1 MLPLYSKVISKK
13 DFLVSCR
20 QHMEWLR
27 TTNHQPQKCM
37 WGQVEI
43 INVTMWFF
51 TRWTEN
57 ERVVSKSTV
66 TMEVITNEQ
75 YLNLNLFVF
84 IFFINLDISGHHW
97 SHLIFHAFFCLS
109 IILTTNGTSDISI
122 QCSHTIMLTTHWQL
136 KGNKLYIWLIG
147 LSTSTLTGALK
158 TAGTANTSCWFEN
171 IKLLLKIQLHSL
183 VVS

>member
-1 MLPLYSKVISKK
+1 MVPSLRRTDLSFVKNDLLPLYSKVISKK

-37 WGQVEI
+37 WGRVEI

-66 TMEVITNEQ
+66 TMEVITNEH

-84 IFFINLDISGHHW
+84 IFFINLEISGHHW
-97 SHLIFHAFFCLS
+97 SHLIFYAFFCLS
-109 IILTTNGTSDISI
+109 IILTTNGTSEMSI
-122 QCSHTIMLTTHWQL
+122 QCSHTITNADH
-136 KGNKLYIWLIG
+136 
-147 LSTSTLTGALK
+147 TLTAEG
-158 TAGTANTSCWFEN
+158 E
-171 IKLLLKIQLHSL
+171 QVVYL
-183 VVS
+183 VDWTFYINSNRCFKNSWYS